1 MLDLSGF
8 PRKFFTV
15 WPPKSTQVKWRPL
28 TCHNSLWNTGC
39 VCLEMSFL
47 CELCVL
53 ARKFAS
59 LFDHPTQ
66 VQLAVICDYFISW
79 NFSFAN
85 LPWCIINCYQ
95 FELIKQLSVST
106 FKIWIALKMKFLWSK
121 NKHEL
126 SQLHTCGWGI
136 IKTVLAVDWISS
148 CVTAIFL
155 GWPVWGPSK
164 CNQGRTGNY
173 KPYII

>member
-1 MLDLSGF
+1 
-8 PRKFFTV
+8 
-15 WPPKSTQVKWRPL
+15 
-28 TCHNSLWNTGC
+28 
-39 VCLEMSFL
+39 MSFL

-59 LFDHPTQ
+59 LFDHLTQ

-85 LPWCIINCYQ
+85 LPWCKIYCYQ

-106 FKIWIALKMKFLWSK
+106 FKIWILWNK
-121 NKHEL
+121 NKIIEL

-155 GWPVWGPSK
+155 GWPIWGPSK

-173 KPYII
+173 KHYIIKCCCTVSNPLFIKWKQKKSFSQWHQDLRLTCRACFVTKPLVLS